1 MRLCLH
7 VHIRARL
14 HFDNKYFVF
23 EAGGVVV
30 GWIVMILAF
39 TEVLKHVESGT
50 RVHFIYLGLKNFG
63 LKIFGVELA
72 LDP

>member
-1 MRLCLH
+1 
-7 VHIRARL
+7 
-14 HFDNKYFVF
+14 
-23 EAGGVVV
+23 
-30 GWIVMILAF
+30 MILAF